1 MRKVVAEY
9 EDSADSADL
18 MAKKNDILT
27 QKIIQQANKV
37 DLLESAFKNA
47 TEYYEI
53 GAVETSRWVKYLC
66 GFHSERAK
74 FSVRATLRLVR
85 LR

>member
-1 MRKVVAEY
+1 MRKVAAEY

-53 GAVETSRWVKYLC
+53 GAVETSRWEKELANAEAELYKWRT
-66 GFHSERAK
+66 S
-74 FSVRATLRLVR
+74 
-85 LR
+85 